1 MNILVAINRQYISK
15 LEVLLESIFSNNPSE
30 TNIYLLHS
38 ELEAKDILRL
48 QNFCKKRASMF
59 GKAKKL
65 NEILVDKSLFSK
77 VKIDIPGLSIETYY
91 RLLASEILPREI
103 DRILYLDADIIVDGS
118 LDEFYNIDF
127 NGNAAAVCAD
137 TIANFR
143 EDIRTRIGLSKE
155 GTYFNAGVILLNMN
169 AWKETVTL
177 EKVAEILQSG
187 KHFPFHDQDILN
199 ILLDNRLT
207 YVNAFIYNFEV
218 VLARDYFEYY
228 KNIVLPLKQ
237 KAIIYHFAG
246 DQKAKPWNRGYN
258 CADFNKYYWKY
269 AGALVNQIE
278 DVWDTNEKS
287 EELQR
292 ELAYRQTRIDK
303 FKRYFSITNYW
314 LRLEHTARGIDEY
327 FLRNRLFQIAIYGWG
342 ELGHRLYEAL
352 EKTDIHINYA
362 IDQNYKKTSDIS
374 IKYLSD
380 DILPKVDAVVVTPI
394 MDFETISIKL
404 KQRYACPI
412 ISIEDIMDFFM
423 TPSTCNYGK
432 FVSVIV
438 PLYNGICYID
448 GIVEMLERNYNMDSE
463 IKIELI
469 FVNDNPDDFVN
480 LSTISTTVLDVRVIN
495 HQENKGIHASR
506 VDGLNIAIG
515 KYVVFL
521 DQDDVLDD
529 NYLHNQLEQIQEADA
544 IVCNGY
550 TSDREYKGLIYP
562 YFGRIQ
568 YCIDE
573 WCTLVCDNRII
584 SPGQVL
590 IKRIAIPEC
599 WKNNILKNNGVD
611 DYFLW
616 ISMFEKRAKF
626 KINENVIFTHTFCG
640 DNLSNDYE
648 KMKVSMEEFIEILSK
663 TTDVF
668 ESLALRDFFCKIY
681 NYHIMERSKE
691 WNLWEEDIKGYE
703 EIHKL
708 VEDMREKIK

>member
-278 DVWDTNEKS
+278 DVRDTKEK
-287 EELQR
+287 
-292 ELAYRQTRIDK
+292 
-303 FKRYFSITNYW
+303 
-314 LRLEHTARGIDEY
+314 
-327 FLRNRLFQIAIYGWG
+327 
-342 ELGHRLYEAL
+342 
-352 EKTDIHINYA
+352 
-362 IDQNYKKTSDIS
+362 
-374 IKYLSD
+374 
-380 DILPKVDAVVVTPI
+380 
-394 MDFETISIKL
+394 
-404 KQRYACPI
+404 
-412 ISIEDIMDFFM
+412 
-423 TPSTCNYGK
+423 
-432 FVSVIV
+432 
-438 PLYNGICYID
+438 
-448 GIVEMLERNYNMDSE
+448 
-463 IKIELI
+463 
-469 FVNDNPDDFVN
+469 
-480 LSTISTTVLDVRVIN
+480 
-495 HQENKGIHASR
+495 
-506 VDGLNIAIG
+506 
-515 KYVVFL
+515 
-521 DQDDVLDD
+521 
-529 NYLHNQLEQIQEADA
+529 
-544 IVCNGY
+544 
-550 TSDREYKGLIYP
+550 
-562 YFGRIQ
+562 
-568 YCIDE
+568 
-573 WCTLVCDNRII
+573 
-584 SPGQVL
+584 
-590 IKRIAIPEC
+590 
-599 WKNNILKNNGVD
+599 
-611 DYFLW
+611 
-616 ISMFEKRAKF
+616 
-626 KINENVIFTHTFCG
+626 
-640 DNLSNDYE
+640 
-648 KMKVSMEEFIEILSK
+648 
-663 TTDVF
+663 
-668 ESLALRDFFCKIY
+668 
-681 NYHIMERSKE
+681 
-691 WNLWEEDIKGYE
+691 
-703 EIHKL
+703 
-708 VEDMREKIK
+708 